1 MGRVQA
7 AKKNIIFGT
16 VGKIATLVLPFI
28 LRTLFIVDMDKFL
41 GINSLY
47 TEILSF
53 LNMAELGIG
62 TAINFSLYRPV
73 ARGEKEKIKSYMRL
87 YKKAYYYI
95 ALVVTVMGL
104 ALVPFLDRIVNQ
116 PADMQI
122 AHRDIILF
130 YLIFLFNTVS
140 SYFVAYKYSLANA
153 EQKNYIQENAYN
165 GTKIISVIF
174 QIIVVAL
181 TKNFYFFLI
190 TDAVIQLIQKIFISK
205 YLDNKYPLLKEKN
218 VERLSKEEEDN
229 IWAKTKAL
237 ILHKVG
243 DVFRLQTDAI
253 IISKILGTDKVGYVS
268 MYTLIVVSVSGVV
281 DTLFNSLT
289 TSFGNLIATENSEKQ
304 YSMFK
309 IYRFVAAWIYGFA
322 GVGFML
328 LLTPLVEIWTK
339 NAKGTTW
346 NPAWLLAP
354 LAVFLY
360 ITDFYFKGER
370 KVLVNFKTAAGV
382 FEQDKYLA
390 LIQGIVNLILSIW
403 LAIAW
408 RDIPTISGIAGVYV
422 GTVVSGLIAN
432 ITKPIIIYKA
442 CFNKNAWSYFA
453 DSFKYLASL
462 IAVLAACYA
471 IQRRVMPVSN
481 IPGFIAMVFIIT
493 VLFNGVYLLLY
504 GRSEE
509 FKYLVGKIKN
519 RKTP

>member
-7 AKKNIIFGT
+7 AKKNIMFGT
-16 VGKIATLVLPFI
+16 AGKIATVVLPFI
-28 LRTLFIVDMDKFL
+28 LRTLFIVDMDKYL

-47 TEILSF
+47 TEVLSF

-62 TAINFSLYRPV
+62 TAINFSLYGPV
-73 ARGEKEKIKSYMRL
+73 ARGEKEKVKSYMQL

-95 ALVVTVMGL
+95 ALVVTVIGL
-104 ALVPFLDRIVNQ
+104 ALVPFLGWIVKQ
-116 PADMQI
+116 PEGMQI
-122 AHRDIILF
+122 AQRDLVLF

-153 EQKNYIQENAYN
+153 EQKSYIQENAYN

-174 QIIVVAL
+174 QIIVVVL
-181 TKNFYFFLI
+181 TKSFYMFLI
-190 TDAVIQLIQKIFISK
+190 TDAIIQLIQKVIISR

-218 VERLSKEEEDN
+218 VERLSKDEEDT
-229 IWAKTKAL
+229 IWTKTKAL
-237 ILHKVG
+237 VLHRVG
-243 DVFRLQTDAI
+243 DVFRLQTDAL
-253 IISKILGTDKVGYVS
+253 IISKIIGTDNVGYVNN
-268 MYTLIVVSVSGVV
+268 YTMVVMAVSGVV
-281 DTLFNSLT
+281 DTLFNSIT
-289 TSFGNLIATENSEKQ
+289 TSFGNLIATESKEKQ

-309 IYRFVAAWIYGFA
+309 IYRFVASWIYGFA

-328 LLTPLVEIWTK
+328 LLSPLIEIWTK
-339 NAKGTTW
+339 GAKGVKW
-346 NPAWLLAP
+346 DPIWLLTP
-354 LAVFLY
+354 IAVFLY

-390 LIQGIVNLILSIW
+390 LIQGVVNLILSIW

-432 ITKPIIIYKA
+432 ITKPIIIYRT
-442 CFNKNAWSYFA
+442 CFDKSAWSYFL

-462 IAVLAACYA
+462 IAVMAACYA
-471 IQRRVMPVSN
+471 IQRRVMPVAS
-481 IPGFIAMVFIIT
+481 IPGFIVMVVVIT

-504 GRSEE
+504 GRTEE

-519 RKTP
+519 RKA